1 MTTTQQNETFTITAE
16 RKYRRVY
23 QGTVY
28 TLEWSDSNG
37 NHKASSRNFHNLARF
52 ATNGFSKEGLRRMW
66 GVTVHS

>member
-1 MTTTQQNETFTITAE
+1 MTTTAQSENFTVTTE

-28 TLEWSDSNG
+28 TLTWTDDKGE
-37 NHKASSRNFHNLARF
+37 HKATSRNFYNLVRF